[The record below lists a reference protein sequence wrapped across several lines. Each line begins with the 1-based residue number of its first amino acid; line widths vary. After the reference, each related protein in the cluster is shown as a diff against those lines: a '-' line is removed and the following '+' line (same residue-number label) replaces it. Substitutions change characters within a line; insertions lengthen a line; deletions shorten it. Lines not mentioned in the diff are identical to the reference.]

1 MDAADRPTT
10 QGVVTDLA
18 GLAALAGV
26 ELGPTEWREMTQDRV
41 DAFAHV
47 TEDHNFIHVD
57 PARASETPFGGT
69 IAHGYLTLSLLAP
82 VTQELLK
89 VTDAAVSLNYG
100 LDRVRFPAPLPVGA
114 QFRGSARIEE
124 VTPLEGGVQVKVAAT
139 IEVRDTPK
147 PALAAECLFRFY
159 S

>member
-41 DAFAHV
+41 DAFADV

-57 PARASETPFGGT
+57 PARASATPFGGT
-69 IAHGYLTLSLLAP
+69 IAHGYLTP
-82 VTQELLK
+82 
-89 VTDAAVSLNYG
+89 
-100 LDRVRFPAPLPVGA
+100 
-114 QFRGSARIEE
+114 
-124 VTPLEGGVQVKVAAT
+124 VAA
-139 IEVRDTPK
+139 RPDH
-147 PALAAECLFRFY
+147 PAAAERERCRGQHQLRAR
-159 S
+159 